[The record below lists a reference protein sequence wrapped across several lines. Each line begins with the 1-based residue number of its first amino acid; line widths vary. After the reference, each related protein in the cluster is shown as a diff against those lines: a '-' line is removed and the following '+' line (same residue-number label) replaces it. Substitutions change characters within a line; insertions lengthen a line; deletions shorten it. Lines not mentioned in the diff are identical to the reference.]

1 MAWLRPDNTVVSL
14 EREGATISTIIS
26 SGTSVVDGSFD
37 YNPGLLLL
45 LIEKFTGQ
53 GVPHTDNCQLQ
64 VLTLDEL
71 CPGID
76 RVNLPQQIRDRNQFA
91 KLGQWIDPSGK
102 FLIGLAITGGS
113 ENPWQPA
120 AYIAYRLVA
129 YVMVNGQQNYPN
141 IRKNILI
148 SRVPRDTPQF
158 LGTLEMRIFFLMNDN
173 QWSVGVEVFVAEP
186 ESEAMERQLTR
197 EQTRLGAQ
205 QPEERLPMMFELDT
219 SNFLKR
225 LRRYDSVWQ
234 FRKAN
239 VIYKIAWTHT
249 EVRKPDFSGIKKVL
263 EVTEL
268 MLLVCDNLD
277 LRSVE
282 ALRQTCTYFRN
293 MQPLANI
300 GRTRMHKALARIFT
314 FGDQQS
320 KEARDQTV
328 KSFNVLLHAGGSI
341 VGGSTAL
348 HVFCPGNWLPVDL
361 DIVVRESHQEAME
374 QFLTEEG
381 FVLNLERTQNPHGF
395 YPVEEDTDDQLKFTY
410 RRFENPIEGRPG
422 IDLCVM
428 KKKKKQI
435 SAPADFVLTYHSTVV
450 MNFWTGRSIYS
461 LWPDFTI
468 NSKLIRNQ
476 FTPTPKVEDALA
488 KYAQRGFFDVHDKR
502 PASAA
507 HRMHPPCKIRFLQD
521 DYPELRDT
529 RLTVK
534 LLPGTTWRKEYAVV

>member
-26 SGTSVVDGSFD
+26 SASQNTHHYRRDSLTFELR
-37 YNPGLLLL
+37 LLLL

-91 KLGQWIDPSGK
+91 KLGQWMDPSGK

-129 YVMVNGQQNYPN
+129 YVLVNGQQNYP
-141 IRKNILI
+141 
-148 SRVPRDTPQF
+148 
-158 LGTLEMRIFFLMNDN
+158 NDN

-205 QPEERLPMMFELDT
+205 QPQERLPMIFELDT

-502 PASAA
+502 PESAA
-507 HRMHPPCKIRFLQD
+507 HRMHPPSKIRFLQD

-534 LLPGTTWRKEYAVV
+534 LLPGPTWRKEYAVV